1 MMKRRTF
8 LSAASGGILP
18 VAWSADEKVPNPM
31 GIVIHSYG
39 RRWQGK
45 DSSVKFPPFENA
57 LDVLDHCQLIGAG
70 GLQVGVDGWSA
81 DFAGKVRDTRESYG
95 LYFEGSV
102 ALPKTEGEVPVF
114 DKAIRLGKEAGARI
128 FRTYLGGRRY
138 EDFSRLAEFKAYK
151 EQALR
156 SLQLSEPIAKRYD
169 VKIGVE
175 NHKDFESPELVE
187 LLQRVSSE
195 NIGACIDLGNS
206 IALLENPMETVTNL
220 APFAVT
226 THVKDMAVRETPEGF
241 LLSEVPLGQ
250 GILDLPKMLE
260 VIRRLNPEVKL
271 NLEMITRDPLS
282 IDCLEPGYWVTF
294 PEKPGAHLAA
304 TLKMVRTCGVAD
316 LPFVSG
322 KSAEAVL
329 AYEEENILKSL
340 QYAGQS
346 LGLAYHGHKFT
357 TEDIDEK

>member
-114 DKAIRLGKEAGARI
+114 DKAITSVVGVTRISRDWRNSKLTRNRLYA
-128 FRTYLGGRRY
+128 
-138 EDFSRLAEFKAYK
+138 
-151 EQALR
+151 
-156 SLQLSEPIAKRYD
+156 P
-169 VKIGVE
+169 
-175 NHKDFESPELVE
+175 
-187 LLQRVSSE
+187 SS
-195 NIGACIDLGNS
+195 CL
-206 IALLENPMETVTNL
+206 NPL
-220 APFAVT
+220 P
-226 THVKDMAVRETPEGF
+226 KDM
-241 LLSEVPLGQ
+241 
-250 GILDLPKMLE
+250 M
-260 VIRRLNPEVKL
+260 
-271 NLEMITRDPLS
+271 
-282 IDCLEPGYWVTF
+282 
-294 PEKPGAHLAA
+294 
-304 TLKMVRTCGVAD
+304 
-316 LPFVSG
+316 
-322 KSAEAVL
+322 
-329 AYEEENILKSL
+329 
-340 QYAGQS
+340 
-346 LGLAYHGHKFT
+346 
-357 TEDIDEK
+357 

>member
-1 MMKRRTF
+1 MMKRRSF

-18 VAWSADEKVPNPM
+18 VKWAAGEKVASPM
-31 GIVIHSYG
+31 GIVIHSYA

-45 DSSVKFPPFENA
+45 DSSVKYPPFENA
-57 LDVLDHCQLIGAG
+57 LDVLDHCQQMGAG
-70 GLQVGVDGWSA
+70 GLQIGVDGWSA

-102 ALPKTEGEVPVF
+102 SLPKTEGEVSAF
-114 DKAIRLGKEAGARI
+114 DKAIRLGKEAGAVV
-128 FRTYLGGRRY
+128 FRSYLGGRRY
-138 EDFSRLAEFKAYK
+138 EDFSKLTEFKAYK

-156 SLQLSEPIAKRYD
+156 SLQLAEPIARRYG

-187 LLQRVSSE
+187 LLQRISSE
-195 NIGACIDLGNS
+195 HIGVCIDLGNS
-206 IALLENPMETVTNL
+206 LALLEDPMDTVLRL
-220 APFAVT
+220 APFAMT
-226 THVKDMAVRETPEGF
+226 THVKDMAVKETPQGF

-260 VIRRLNPEVKL
+260 VIWKMNPSIRL

-282 IDCLEPGYWVTF
+282 IPCVEPGYWATF
-294 PEKPGAHLAA
+294 PEKRGTQLAA
-304 TLKMVRTCGVAD
+304 TLKMVRTRGSVE
-316 LPFVSG
+316 LPSVSG
-322 KSAEAVL
+322 KSAEAIL
-329 AYEEENILKSL
+329 AYEEENVLKSL

-346 LGLAYHGHKFT
+346 LGLAYHGQKFT
-357 TEDIDEK
+357 TNDIDEK